1 MAGLAVGCSTEYLS
15 VVCVRDHRLGLH
27 WGRESRGRVSVSEPT
42 SSSAVTASITIPSA
56 KESAAARKGL
66 APWHRKGIWVY
77 VGVISIFLVARFT
90 ICYIESVIYTVSS
103 DVIRETTATAAEF
116 NGV

>member
-1 MAGLAVGCSTEYLS
+1 MAGLAVGSDTEYLS
-15 VVCVRDHRLGLH
+15 IVRVRDHRLGLR
-27 WGRESRGRVSVSEPT
+27 WGRESRGRVSVSKTT

-56 KESAAARKGL
+56 KESAAARRGL
-66 APWHRKGIWVY
+66 APWHRKGIWVH
-77 VGVISIFLVARFT
+77 VGVVSIFPVARFT
-90 ICYIESVIYTVSS
+90 TCHAESVVHAMSS